1 MQHNKLIDDLKEFK
15 KTDWLVKEFYE
26 EYCNLN
32 NREDDG
38 SFEELVD
45 FSFTTL
51 LKTSSD
57 TITNTETI
65 TFNGFKVQKF
75 KSKTKLVINEF
86 EKLIELKG
94 NNICQHFILRLK
106 DVLKD
111 FYKDPEFKEYVVE
124 LNTVIEKLNDDYLN
138 FKNKNTKNNSFK
150 YKDGAKYNRIS
161 KIFDWLKKE
170 KLIDMQTDLLDFE
183 RVFQNKPIEKL
194 IQWIGTTSDLKY
206 FIQIINNSKFEFE
219 DNGDEKWRVAVKC
232 FSKTKKRSFEKIDS
246 ENLRTYKVTKTTKL
260 KMNSLT
266 VNEFV
271 AKHLLTEK
279 SK

>member
-1 MQHNKLIDDLKEFK
+1 MQLDKLIADLKEFK
-15 KTDWLVKEFYE
+15 KQDYLVKEFYE

-65 TFNGFKVQKF
+65 TFNGFKLQKF

-86 EKLIELKG
+86 EKLTELER

-106 DVLKD
+106 EVLKD
-111 FYKDPEFKEYVVE
+111 FYKDPEFKQYVVE

-150 YKDGAKYNRIS
+150 YIDGTKYNKIS

-170 KLIDMQTDLLDFE
+170 KLIDMQTNPLDFE

-219 DNGDEKWRVAVKC
+219 DNGDQKWRVAVKC

-260 KMNSLT
+260 KMDSLI

-279 SK
+279 FK

>member
-1 MQHNKLIDDLKEFK
+1 MQLDKLIDDLKEFK
-15 KTDWLVKEFYE
+15 KPDYLAKEFYE

-32 NREDDG
+32 NREYDG
-38 SFEELVD
+38 GFEKLVD
-45 FSFTTL
+45 FSFTTA
-51 LKTSSD
+51 LKHFEK
-57 TITNTETI
+57 IFIHTETI
-65 TFNGFKVQKF
+65 TFNGFKLQEFNAKI
-75 KSKTKLVINEF
+75 KLAINEF
-86 EKLIELKG
+86 GKLTELER

-138 FKNKNTKNNSFK
+138 FKITNTKNNSFK

-219 DNGDEKWRVAVKC
+219 DNGDEKWRIAVKC
-232 FSKTKKRSFEKIDS
+232 FSKTKKRSFEKINS

-260 KMNSLT
+260 KMNSLIL
-266 VNEFV
+266 NEFV
-271 AKHLLTEK
+271 AKHL
-279 SK
+279 

>member
-1 MQHNKLIDDLKEFK
+1 MQLDKLIDDLKEFK
-15 KTDWLVKEFYE
+15 KPDYLVKEFYE

-32 NREDDG
+32 NREYDG
-38 SFEELVD
+38 GFEKLVD
-45 FSFTTL
+45 FSFTTA
-51 LKTSSD
+51 LKHFEK
-57 TITNTETI
+57 IFIHTETI
-65 TFNGFKVQKF
+65 TFNGFKLQEFNAKI
-75 KSKTKLVINEF
+75 KLAINEF
-86 EKLIELKG
+86 EKLTELER

-111 FYKDPEFKEYVVE
+111 FYKGPEFKEYVVE

-219 DNGDEKWRVAVKC
+219 DNGDEKWRIAVKC

-260 KMNSLT
+260 KMNSLIM
-266 VNEFV
+266 NEFV
-271 AKHLLTEK
+271 AKHL
-279 SK
+279 

>member
-1 MQHNKLIDDLKEFK
+1 MQLDKLIDDLKEFK

-219 DNGDEKWRVAVKC
+219 DNGDEKWRIAVKC

-260 KMNSLT
+260 KMNSLI

-271 AKHLLTEK
+271 AKHL
-279 SK
+279 

>member
-1 MQHNKLIDDLKEFK
+1 MQLNKLIDDLKEFK

-65 TFNGFKVQKF
+65 TFNGYKLQKF

-86 EKLIELKG
+86 EKLIELEG

-124 LNTVIEKLNDDYLN
+124 LITVIEKLNDDYLN

-260 KMNSLT
+260 KMNSLI

>member
-1 MQHNKLIDDLKEFK
+1 MLQANMQLIDLINDLKEFK
-15 KTDWLVKEFYE
+15 KPDYLVEEFYKEF
-26 EYCNLN
+26 CNLN
-32 NREDDG
+32 NREYDG
-38 SFEELVD
+38 HFEKLVD
-45 FSFTTL
+45 FSSTAALKHFEKTL
-51 LKTSSD
+51 
-57 TITNTETI
+57 IHTETI
-65 TFNGFKVQKF
+65 TFNGFKLRKF
-75 KSKTKLVINEF
+75 NAKVKLVTNEF
-86 EKLIELKG
+86 ERSNSYQPSILKLKE
-94 NNICQHFILRLK
+94 
-106 DVLKD
+106 VLND
-111 FYKDPEFKEYVVE
+111 YNKDPEFKQYAVE
-124 LNTVIEKLNDDYLN
+124 LNNVIEKLNDDYLK

-150 YKDGAKYNRIS
+150 YKDGTKYNKIS

-170 KLIDMQTDLLDFE
+170 KLIDMQTNLLDFE